1 MKTIIVIGSLVILFI
16 AFQAFITMGT
26 NKTENQPYKLLTKYE
41 NVEIRF
47 YPSVTMATVT
57 SSAKNYKELSSP
69 GFRKLAGYIF
79 GGNAEDKKI
88 AMTSPVHMD
97 INDSASSMS
106 FVMPSE
112 YTVDALPQPNDK
124 AVNLSTT
131 EDDYVAAIR
140 FGGFTDDAK
149 LELHKNELIIK
160 LQELGITHKNNFRYL
175 GYNPPYQVVGRR
187 NEVIVSINFE
197 SIPNL

>member
-1 MKTIIVIGSLVILFI
+1 M
-16 AFQAFITMGT
+16 
-26 NKTENQPYKLLTKYE
+26 
-41 NVEIRF
+41 
-47 YPSVTMATVT
+47 
-57 SSAKNYKELSSP
+57 
-69 GFRKLAGYIF
+69 
-79 GGNAEDKKI
+79 
-88 AMTSPVHMD
+88 
-97 INDSASSMS
+97 
-106 FVMPSE
+106 
-112 YTVDALPQPNDK
+112 DALPQPNDK
-124 AVNLSTT
+124 EVNLSTT

-149 LELHKNELIIK
+149 IEMHKNELIIK